1 MLIRFYL
8 YICVKLIIDK
18 MKKNVMVLLIASVS
32 VFSCKKDEIKPQEV
46 CNCGLVQSDDVSD
59 YSVVIKNS
67 CSGNNKKFYLQEG
80 DWMNAHVG
88 SNYCITNVTN
98 W

>member
-1 MLIRFYL
+1 
-8 YICVKLIIDK
+8 
-18 MKKNVMVLLIASVS
+18 MKKTIILVAIIILGI
-32 VFSCKKDEIKPQEV
+32 SCNKKNPQPAKV
-46 CNCGLVQSDDVSD
+46 CNCGLVESDDVTD

-80 DWMNAHVG
+80 DWMNAYVG
-88 SNYCITNVTN
+88 SNYCITNVTS

>member
-1 MLIRFYL
+1 
-8 YICVKLIIDK
+8 
-18 MKKNVMVLLIASVS
+18 MKKTIILVAIIILGI
-32 VFSCKKDEIKPQEV
+32 SCNKNNPQPAKV
-46 CNCGLVQSDDVSD
+46 CNCGLVESDDVTD

-80 DWMNAHVG
+80 DWMNAYVG
-88 SNYCITNVTN
+88 SNYCITNVTS

>member
-1 MLIRFYL
+1 
-8 YICVKLIIDK
+8 
-18 MKKNVMVLLIASVS
+18 MKKTIILVAIIILGI
-32 VFSCKKDEIKPQEV
+32 SCNKNNPQPTKV
-46 CNCGLVQSDDVSD
+46 CNCGLVESDDVTD

-80 DWMNAHVG
+80 DWMNAYVG
-88 SNYCITNVTN
+88 SNYCITNVTS

>member
-1 MLIRFYL
+1 M
-8 YICVKLIIDK
+8 KLIKYI
-18 MKKNVMVLLIASVS
+18 LLLTLFVG
-32 VFSCKKDEIKPQEV
+32 CKKENPQPKVEEV
-46 CNCGLVQSDDVSD
+46 CNCGLVQSDDVND

-67 CSGNNKKFYLQEG
+67 CSGNNKTFFLSEG

-88 SNYCITNVTN
+88 SNYCITNVKN